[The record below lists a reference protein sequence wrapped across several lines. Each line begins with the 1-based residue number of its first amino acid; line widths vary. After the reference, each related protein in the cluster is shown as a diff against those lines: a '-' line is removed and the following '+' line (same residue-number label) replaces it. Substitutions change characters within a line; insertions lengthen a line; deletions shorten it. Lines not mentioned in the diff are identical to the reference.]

1 MARKPQRNKSKAAR
15 STIISKLT
23 GKHVDRKRSLAAR
36 KAAATRKANLRKET
50 KRSALRLH
58 HKIIAAGAIIAV
70 LVLAFLGIRNQLQ
83 SFATTASAQGFLHG
97 SGRCMDNAGNHRVN
111 GNPIRIWNCNATEA
125 QTWKISS
132 DGTIRNADGYC
143 LGTSGSVAAVSEY
156 ASLRP
161 CSTSTTLKW
170 TYSGGH
176 LYNQYSHY
184 CLGTYIYS
192 SRNGTRLQIQHCGTT
207 PMQKW
212 TYKVVT
218 VTVTA
223 PSMSAKQSLAKYIV
237 DSGKVSWL
245 GGDGVSSA
253 QQKKIFSDIADG
265 VTSGDSWPCGLN
277 IKVLELVKLIVSK
290 HSSVGISD
298 TNSRCVGLNIRSIG
312 SRHYGGNGSAVD
324 FYMLDGTL
332 LNGSNSKS
340 IQLLEE
346 AKSSLSQGSSLHY
359 ESQVGQSECR
369 SYVDLGHVIQFSDY
383 CNHVHIDFPP
393 WADPH
398 LRYASYA
405 Y

>member
-1 MARKPQRNKSKAAR
+1 MARKPKTHQNKASR

-23 GKHVDRKRSLAAR
+23 GKQVDRKRSLAAR

-58 HKIIAAGAIIAV
+58 HKLIAAGAILAV

-83 SFATTASAQGFLHG
+83 IFATTASAQGFLHG
-97 SGRCMDNAGNHRVN
+97 SGRCMDNAYNRKVG
-111 GNPIRIWNCNATEA
+111 GNPIRIWDCNATEA
-125 QTWKISS
+125 QTWKIYS

-143 LGTSGSVAAVSEY
+143 LDTPGTDAGVGDLAT
-156 ASLRP
+156 LRA
-161 CSTSTTLKW
+161 CGTHAEMKW

-176 LYNQYSHY
+176 IYNQFSHY
-184 CLGTYIYS
+184 CLGTQNYS
-192 SRNGTRLQIQHCGTT
+192 SRNGTQLQLQHCGTT
-207 PMQKW
+207 LMQKW
-212 TYKVVT
+212 SYKIISVT
-218 VTVTA
+218 RPTMTV
-223 PSMSAKQSLAKYIV
+223 KQSLAKYIV

-245 GGDGVSSA
+245 GGDGVTSA
-253 QQKKIFSDIADG
+253 QQKKIFSDIASG
-265 VTSGDSWPCGLN
+265 AKSGDSWPCGLN

-298 TNSRCVGLNIRSIG
+298 TNSLCVGLNIRSAG

-369 SYVDLGHVIQFSDY
+369 SYIDLGHVIQFSDY

-393 WADPH
+393 WADPN
-398 LRYASYA
+398 LRFASYA